1 MARKAAEDK
10 PSADPT
16 SEGGADTFNFL
27 NEYLIKSK
35 AKGPTGQS
43 NISLQRFD
51 EQRQER
57 CSWYK
62 KHSSKNLVPHRQSR
76 PNCTT

>member
-35 AKGPTGQS
+35 AKGPT
-43 NISLQRFD
+43 
-51 EQRQER
+51 
-57 CSWYK
+57 
-62 KHSSKNLVPHRQSR
+62 
-76 PNCTT
+76 